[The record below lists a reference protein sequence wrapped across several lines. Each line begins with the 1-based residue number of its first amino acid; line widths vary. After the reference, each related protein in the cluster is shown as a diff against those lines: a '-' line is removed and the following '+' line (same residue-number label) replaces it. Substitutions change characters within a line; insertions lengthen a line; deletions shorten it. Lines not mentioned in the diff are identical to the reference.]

1 MNSAGGGVVAITMEV
16 ALVLLV
22 VFVRVVGIIYKHL
35 IRKDVVEMVD
45 NIILE
50 GGSTY
55 SLHS

>member
-1 MNSAGGGVVAITMEV
+1 MAITMEV